1 MRLIVGLGNPG
12 NRYQDNRHN
21 LGFLVVDRFAES
33 QDVDFK
39 HKSKYDYLKL
49 QDLIIIKP
57 KTFMNRSGAAVTSVL
72 TTNRIEDILV
82 IVDDIYL
89 PVGEIRLRQQGGFG
103 GHNGLKSIGD
113 ALGTDNFKRMRIGVG
128 SPDQEK
134 LADYV
139 LSDFSEQEN
148 RIMQIVLDFAEDLLK
163 EYINKDF
170 DQMVVLYSKIKKS
183 YSEKIQDSQDQ

>member
-12 NRYQDNRHN
+12 NSYKDNRHN
-21 LGFLVVDRFAES
+21 LGFLVVDRFARS
-33 QDVDFK
+33 QDVNFK

-72 TTNRIEDILV
+72 MTSRVDDILV

-89 PVGEIRLRQQGGFG
+89 PVGEIRLRQHGGFG
-103 GHNGLKSIGD
+103 GHNGLKSIGE

-128 SPDQEK
+128 SPDQDN
-134 LADYV
+134 LSDFV
-139 LSDFSEQEN
+139 LSDFSKQEN
-148 RIMQIVLDFAEDLLK
+148 EIMQIVIDFAEDLLK

-170 DQMVVLYSKIKKS
+170 DQMVVLYSKLKQS